1 MKRSINISGYV
12 WEKILFALWTYEKSF
27 QEKVALFKIF
37 ISSTKYTSTCMC
49 VCAFIL
55 KHIFTLASALISVR
69 KEMTKHLYNNIL
81 LHTYISNVNA
91 NTFSC
96 ITNVVLLRNLWEKLF
111 ETSCLALSHVLFT
124 SSSKSNGILQRLLS
138 QNQFRETTFSFF

>member
-1 MKRSINISGYV
+1 MLQVSLGFNFVFS
-12 WEKILFALWTYEKSF
+12 FALRIYEKSF

-37 ISSTKYTSTCMC
+37 ISSTKYTSICMC
-49 VCAFIL
+49 VCEYVLI
-55 KHIFTLASALISVR
+55 HNFTLASAISVC